1 MKRFAAILLTLVLTL
16 QLVACQ
22 TASNLFQQEG
32 GEAESTQEVQVD
44 DSGLKVGFLFPSG
57 SDAPDTVSRVEG
69 IRKMQMETG
78 LSDSQVLI
86 RKNVSKDK
94 YEDEINTLVDK
105 GCTMIIAKS
114 AEGEKAMLEAAKQ
127 YPEVQF
133 CQEDGTK
140 AQKSGLSNYHNFYTR
155 MYEAYYVAGVAAGM
169 KLNHMLNNGDVS
181 AYNCVIGF
189 VASRENPENISCINA
204 FYLGVEEVCS
214 QAEMM
219 VRYVGSKGVY
229 DDDGKAA
236 RQLVAAGVCLMAQR
250 TFTTAVAAV
259 CAENDIPVVG
269 SETNV
274 INTAPDEAITSA
286 TADWSVYYTYAVK
299 CMENGEK
306 IDTDWCGGY
315 KEKAVTLTQLN
326 DRKLVDGTIERLQEI
341 ERSLRNGTCKIF
353 DTEKFTVNGE
363 SLTNLAENSE
373 NFKKYKKYIS
383 DGEFQE
389 SVKRSAPVMEFLIDG
404 ISESTENYL
413 PEDEASE
420 ASTEDGTIPEGTTAE
435 E

>member
-1 MKRFAAILLTLVLTL
+1 MKRFAAILLTLVMTL

-22 TASNLFQQEG
+22 TASGLFQQDG
-32 GEAESTQEVQVD
+32 GEAESTQEAPV
-44 DSGLKVGFLFPSG
+44 SEAGLKVGFLFPSG

-69 IRKMQMETG
+69 IRKMQEETG
-78 LSDSQVLI
+78 LSDSQVVI

-94 YEDEINTLVDK
+94 YTDEINALVEK
-105 GCTMIIAKS
+105 GCTLIIARS
-114 AEGEKAMLEAAKQ
+114 ADGETAMLEAAKQ

-133 CQEDGTK
+133 CQENGTK
-140 AQKSGLSNYHNFYTR
+140 AKKSGLDNYHNFYAR
-155 MYEAYYVAGVAAGM
+155 IFEAYYVAGVAAGM
-169 KLNHMLNNGDVS
+169 KLNQMLNNGEVS
-181 AYNCVIGF
+181 SYNCTIGF
-189 VASRENPENISCINA
+189 VASRENADNISCINA
-204 FYLGVEEVCS
+204 FSLGVEEVCS
-214 QAEMM
+214 QADML
-219 VRYVGSKGVY
+219 VRYVGSRGVY
-229 DDDGKAA
+229 DDDGKEA
-236 RQLVAAGVCLMAQR
+236 RQLVEAGVCLMAQR
-250 TFTTAVAAV
+250 TYTTAVAAV

-269 SETNV
+269 SEMNV
-274 INTAPDEAITSA
+274 IDTAPDEAITSP

-299 CMENGEK
+299 CMENGEA

-326 DRKLVDGTIERLQEI
+326 DSKLADGTIERLQEA

-353 DTEKFTVNGE
+353 DTEKFTVDGD
-363 SLTNLAENSE
+363 SLTNLVENSE

-404 ISESTENYL
+404 ISVSTENYL
-413 PEDEASE
+413 PEDEPAE
-420 ASTEDGTIPEGTTAE
+420 AATEDGTSSEGTTTE